1 MDAGLGQAC
10 GLGQAL
16 SDGDSRVRVSLEGG
30 AQQLHVFFGEAGP
43 LPATGG
49 ARGAVVGGHR
59 NGVICAKKR
68 KQIVP
73 SDQTGYTTYF
83 LAVLSLQLHKDVKCG
98 NPANSVLVI
107 LLVWVTVQCPRKLT
121 VHPDAVFPAGQMF
134 LHSSKWLSVSRY
146 HLDEKCCL
154 NEQIQLSG
162 IFKIVNVDDW
172 ACKKHATLSAVC
184 TWWAVWPRWK
194 NRKTHSLVFLSFQ
207 TWRAAL
213 TIRGVVPHG
222 SS

>member
-1 MDAGLGQAC
+1 MDAGPGQAC

-49 ARGAVVGGHR
+49 ARGAVAGGHR

-98 NPANSVLVI
+98 NPANSFLVI

-134 LHSSKWLSVSRY
+134 LHSSKWLYQSPDITWMRNVVSM
-146 HLDEKCCL
+146 
-154 NEQIQLSG
+154 
-162 IFKIVNVDDW
+162 
-172 ACKKHATLSAVC
+172 
-184 TWWAVWPRWK
+184 
-194 NRKTHSLVFLSFQ
+194 NRFNFLGF
-207 TWRAAL
+207 
-213 TIRGVVPHG
+213 
-222 SS
+222 